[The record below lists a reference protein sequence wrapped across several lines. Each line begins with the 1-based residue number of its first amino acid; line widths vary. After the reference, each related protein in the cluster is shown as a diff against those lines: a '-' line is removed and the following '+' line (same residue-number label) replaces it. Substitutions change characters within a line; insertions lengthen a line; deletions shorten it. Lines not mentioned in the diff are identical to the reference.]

1 MYRLNAPYRKPDRFT
16 QCLGGQ
22 CLKRLTVKLAVTR
35 RRRRRLQIMI
45 GLWWYDPSRPTALW
59 EAGRRRVWA
68 PLTSRP
74 VSPSGSVFMLLL
86 FSRFSWSGHEVFLT
100 E

>member
-1 MYRLNAPYRKPDRFT
+1 MFRLPMPK
-16 QCLGGQ
+16 L
-22 CLKRLTVKLAVTR
+22 LTVKLAVTR

-59 EAGRRRVWA
+59 DAGRRRVWA

-74 VSPSGSVFMLLL
+74 ISPSGSDKPDPKLLVWWQEGIL
-86 FSRFSWSGHEVFLT
+86 LMVT
-100 E
+100 P